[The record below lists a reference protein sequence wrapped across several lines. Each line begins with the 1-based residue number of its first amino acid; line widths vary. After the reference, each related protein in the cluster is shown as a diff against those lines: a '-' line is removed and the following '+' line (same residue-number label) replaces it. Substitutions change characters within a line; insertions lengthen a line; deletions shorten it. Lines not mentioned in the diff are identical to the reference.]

1 MRKRERQILAILIN
15 VVAQKDK
22 KIKEAKREKEIN
34 TGDCE
39 IRIVVVYQALVILRS
54 ESLHR

>member
-1 MRKRERQILAILIN
+1 MK

-39 IRIVVVYQALVILRS
+39 IRIVVQEIKTSKLVVLRP